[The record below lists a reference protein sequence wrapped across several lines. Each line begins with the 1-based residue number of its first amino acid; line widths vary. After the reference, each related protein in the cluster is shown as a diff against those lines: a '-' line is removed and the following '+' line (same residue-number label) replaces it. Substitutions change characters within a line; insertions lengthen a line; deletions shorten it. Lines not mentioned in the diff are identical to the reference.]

1 MVVDFLGKARGLEV
15 KFSFEYKKRVRAD
28 FLRLVLF
35 LGGQPLS
42 NDFSLLFLVF
52 LDFFLFCGKGAG
64 SSEAEDFPHLLQVI
78 LLYRQVLLL
87 LLLLLLLLI

>member
-1 MVVDFLGKARGLEV
+1 MTLFKRFSVKTAPLNGGRFFGEGRGLEV

-52 LDFFLFCGKGAG
+52 LVFFFFVGKALEVRKQKI
-64 SSEAEDFPHLLQVI
+64 SPIFFK
-78 LLYRQVLLL
+78 
-87 LLLLLLLLI
+87 